1 MYILFKY
8 LFEPHFHSML
18 NFKEHSGFTL
28 VLVQI
33 MEFLL
38 KSSFLVR
45 NPSALLPRS
54 LLLSVMRRSS
64 SSSSLFF
71 VLS

>member
-38 KSSFLVR
+38 KASFLVR
-45 NPSALLPRS
+45 SASALLPR
-54 LLLSVMRRSS
+54 LLLLVLRRSS
-64 SSSSLFF
+64 SSSLF
-71 VLS
+71 VLP